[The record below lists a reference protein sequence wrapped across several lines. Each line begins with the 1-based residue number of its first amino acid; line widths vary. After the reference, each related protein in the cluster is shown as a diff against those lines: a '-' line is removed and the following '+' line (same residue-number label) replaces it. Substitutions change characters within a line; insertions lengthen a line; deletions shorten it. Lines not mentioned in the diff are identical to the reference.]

1 MESKFHMVLNIF
13 NIMSSAFFSVSGPRV
28 MSFREKSAWLTLVT
42 VLLCFGVY
50 FGAMALGLIP
60 THGFMTVHLLLVCL
74 ISLVLLQIALRIIA
88 ARLAPGDARS
98 PKDEREQL
106 IELRAMRIGYYFLG
120 VSAFACG
127 LLLHL
132 SNMSAVEL
140 MNFVLLAIVMSVVV
154 VALAQIVQ
162 FRRGA

>member
-1 MESKFHMVLNIF
+1 
-13 NIMSSAFFSVSGPRV
+13 
-28 MSFREKSAWLTLVT
+28 MSFRETSAWITLVT

-50 FGAMALGLIP
+50 FGAIGFGVIP

-74 ISLVLLQIALRIIA
+74 LSLVLLQVALRLIA

-106 IELRAMRIGYYFLG
+106 IELHAMRIGYYFLG
-120 VSAFACG
+120 ISAFACG

-132 SNMSAVEL
+132 GQTSAVEL
-140 MNFVLLAIVMSVVV
+140 MYFVLLAIVTSVVV

-162 FRRGA
+162 FRRGV